1 MSHLKTM
8 NKIQFILPLPKLQAA
23 SLLRSYT
30 EMQDLSLL
38 QLHGCTCRELQL
50 SFAGCISSA
59 DLICM
64 TVFMIHFVCMTT
76 QLDLLKAIRLHASFN
91 MWSITFSSSEPRSRV
106 KYGSFAFKKCCLK
119 SPALLVYSGSPLQA
133 FFWGLLIQSDT
144 ITLQQTSFQIFF
156 QAFTWFFCYRFVFV
170 VFWHFAEN
178 LCRYARVNATGRFPS
193 NNTKCSFNGVNSRG
207 K

>member
-106 KYGSFAFKKCCLK
+106 KLKLKKTYK
-119 SPALLVYSGSPLQA
+119 FLLSLWAQPNGNTIPYSGIWTKLWIA
-133 FFWGLLIQSDT
+133 D
-144 ITLQQTSFQIFF
+144 
-156 QAFTWFFCYRFVFV
+156 FVFL
-170 VFWHFAEN
+170 VFVF
-178 LCRYARVNATGRFPS
+178 LVFL
-193 NNTKCSFNGVNSRG
+193 
-207 K
+207 